1 MTLHVERSRAYPVT
15 VEHAYDGVL
24 TAPLVEVFSARY
36 GPLPPIRE
44 VRDQAGVWGTVGQT
58 RTIVL
63 SDGGTMREELTKV
76 EPHREFAYRITDVT
90 GPMKPLVASVEG
102 RWAFAPA
109 GTGARVTW
117 SWIVHPAPYAGLAM
131 PVFGKLWRGYAGVA
145 LERLES
151 LLLGD

>member
-1 MTLHVERSRAYPVT
+1 VTLHVERSRAYPVT
-15 VEHAYDGVL
+15 VEHAYDVVVS
-24 TAPLVEVFSARY
+24 APLEVVFSARY
-36 GPLPPIRE
+36 GPLPPIRT

-63 SDGGTMREELTKV
+63 ADGGTMREELTKV

-117 SWIVHPAPYAGLAM
+117 SWTVHPAPYAGLAM
-131 PVFGKLWRGYAGVA
+131 PVFGKLWRGYAGLA

-151 LLLGD
+151 LLLAD

>member
-15 VEHAYDGVL
+15 VEHAYEAVL
-24 TAPLVEVFSARY
+24 SAPLAEVFSARY
-36 GPLPPIRE
+36 GPLPPIRT
-44 VRDQAGVWGTVGQT
+44 VRDQEGVWGTVGQT

-63 SDGGTMREELTKV
+63 ADGGTMREELTRV

-117 SWIVHPAPYAGLAM
+117 SWTVHPAPYAGLAM
-131 PVFGKLWRGYAGVA
+131 PLFGKLWRGYAGVA
-145 LERLES
+145 LERLEP
-151 LLLGD
+151 LLLHG